1 VSIEAGGFTPST
13 AESMRM
19 PAAPG
24 RPMLRWASRARSIDG
39 VTRELGKIW
48 TTMSSM
54 TPDDEVV
61 ERRVAARSSVMN
73 FVVIAGR
80 GEVGERAAAII
91 DGLTGRHPSRTI
103 IVSPADPDGPS
114 WLDAQVQAHCMLP
127 SDTAPETCSELVY
140 LTVGGESGQH
150 MAGIVAPLLIH
161 DLPVMLWW
169 PGEPH
174 FESRSVADW
183 LTMAD
188 KVLVDAAGWTGDG
201 LTGLA
206 AMAGLPE
213 RFHVE
218 IVDFA
223 LLRQTR
229 WREAIASTFD
239 RPNLMPFLH
248 HLDRLDLTYAVTD
261 GTPGIANSVRPVYHV
276 AWLASRLG
284 MAIDEPLRAGTE
296 AWSGYTATLR
306 LGRRRVPVTIKPVK
320 SDAPRGTTIS
330 VDLHATRSGQ
340 ELRVDVTAYEDG
352 VVVRAELD
360 GAAMPARRFHAPRK
374 READLLAET
383 IDAAGKDTIAAEVLK
398 MAATLVA
405 R

>member
-1 VSIEAGGFTPST
+1 
-13 AESMRM
+13 
-19 PAAPG
+19 
-24 RPMLRWASRARSIDG
+24 MLRCASRARSIDG
-39 VTRELGKIW
+39 VSAELGKIW
-48 TTMSSM
+48 TSM
-54 TPDDEVV
+54 TRPMSGEGV

-73 FVVIAGR
+73 LVVIAGR
-80 GEVGERAAAII
+80 GEVGERTAAII

-103 IVSPADPDGPS
+103 IVTPADPDGPS

-174 FESRSVADW
+174 FESRSMADW
-183 LTMAD
+183 LTTAD
-188 KVLVDAAGWTGDG
+188 KVLVDAAGWSGDG
-201 LTGLA
+201 LAGLV
-206 AMAGLPE
+206 AMAKLPD

-218 IVDFA
+218 VVDFA

-239 RPNLMPFLH
+239 RPNIQPFLY

-261 GTPGIANSVRPVYHV
+261 GTPGVANSVRPVYHV
-276 AWLASRLG
+276 AWLASRLR
-284 MAIDEPLRAGTE
+284 MAVVEPLRAGTE
-296 AWSGYTATLR
+296 AWSGYTALLR
-306 LGRRRVPVTIKPVK
+306 HGRRRVPVTIKPVK

-330 VDLHATRSGQ
+330 VDLHATRNHQ
-340 ELRVDVTAYEDG
+340 QLRVDVTAYEEG
-352 VVVRAELD
+352 VIVRADLD
-360 GAAMPARRFHAPRK
+360 GNAMPARQFHAPRK
-374 READLLAET
+374 RESDLLAET
-383 IDAAGKDTIAAEVLK
+383 IDAAGKDPIAAEVLA
-398 MAATLVA
+398 MAAELLA
-405 R
+405 S

>member
-1 VSIEAGGFTPST
+1 MSIEAGGFTPPT
-13 AESMRM
+13 AVGMGT
-19 PAAPG
+19 PGTIG

-48 TTMSSM
+48 TTMSLT
-54 TPDDEVV
+54 TPGEETV

-73 FVVIAGR
+73 LVVIAGR
-80 GEVGERAAAII
+80 GEVGERTAAII

-103 IVSPADPDGPS
+103 IVTPADPDGPS

-188 KVLVDAAGWTGDG
+188 KVLVDAAGWSGDG
-201 LTGLA
+201 LAGLA

-213 RFHVE
+213 RYHVE

-239 RPNLMPFLH
+239 RHNILPFLH

-261 GTPGIANSVRPVYHV
+261 GTPGAANSVRPVYHV

-284 MAIDEPLRAGTE
+284 MTVVDPLRPGTE
-296 AWSGYTATLR
+296 AWSGYTATLG
-306 LGRRRVPVTIKPVK
+306 LGRRRVPVTILPVK
-320 SDAPRGTTIS
+320 SEAPRGTTIS
-330 VDLHATRSGQ
+330 VDLHARRNSQ
-340 ELRVDVTAYEDG
+340 DLHVDVTAYEDG
-352 VVVRAELD
+352 VLVKAELD
-360 GAAMPARRFHAPRK
+360 GAAMPTRRFHAPRK
-374 READLLAET
+374 RESNLLAET
-383 IDAAGKDTIAAEVLK
+383 IDAAGKDPIAAEVLA
-398 MAATLVA
+398 MAAKLVA
-405 R
+405 P

>member
-1 VSIEAGGFTPST
+1 VGAAAIGGQ
-13 AESMRM
+13 
-19 PAAPG
+19 AAIG

-39 VTRELGKIW
+39 VAAELGKIW
-48 TTMSSM
+48 TSM
-54 TPDDEVV
+54 TRATSADGPV

-73 FVVIAGR
+73 LVVIAGR
-80 GEVGERAAAII
+80 GEVGERTAAII

-127 SDTAPETCSELVY
+127 SATAPETCSELVY

-161 DLPVMLWW
+161 DLPVMVWW

-174 FESRSVADW
+174 FESRSMADW
-183 LTMAD
+183 LTTAD
-188 KVLVDAAGWTGDG
+188 KILVDAAGWSGDG
-201 LTGLA
+201 LAGLV
-206 AMAGLPE
+206 AMAKLPA

-239 RPNLMPFLH
+239 RPNIHPFLH
-248 HLDRLDLTYAVTD
+248 HLDRIDLTYAVVD
-261 GTPGIANSVRPVYHV
+261 GTPGVANTVRPVYHV

-284 MAIDEPLRAGTE
+284 MAVVEPLRAGTD

-306 LGRRRVPVTIKPVK
+306 LGRRRVPVTIKPIS

-330 VDLHATRSGQ
+330 VDLHATRSRQ
-340 ELRVDVTAYEDG
+340 ELRVDVTAAQDG
-352 VVVRAELD
+352 VIVQADLD
-360 GAAMPARRFHAPRK
+360 GHSMPARLFHAPRK

-383 IDAAGKDTIAAEVLK
+383 IDAAGRDHISGEVIAMAAE
-398 MAATLVA
+398 LVA
-405 R
+405 T